1 MYCPQCGF
9 LNLPG
14 VEACANCQQSLT
26 AVETSLVHD
35 RLEACLAND
44 SVEKLLPTSPI
55 CVSDDASLAEVMQTM
70 VAKGVGAVLVTDGDG
85 ILIGILTERDF
96 LTKVAGQPDL
106 GGLAV
111 RDYMSPHPE
120 TVQTCDSMAVA
131 IGKMASRGYRHLP
144 IVDNG
149 RPVGMI
155 SVRDILR
162 YITHLFDDKSHP
174 HQS

>member
-1 MYCPQCGF
+1 MYCPQCGY

-35 RLEACLAND
+35 RLEACLASD
-44 SVEKLLPTSPI
+44 SVDKLMPTSPI
-55 CVSDDASLAEVMQTM
+55 CVSDSASLAEVMQTM
-70 VAKGVGAVLVTDGDG
+70 VTKGVGAVLVTDGDG

-96 LTKVAGQPDL
+96 LTKVAGQTDL
-106 GGLAV
+106 GRLAA
-111 RDYMSPHPE
+111 RNFMSPHPE
-120 TVQTCDSMAVA
+120 TVQLSDSLAVA
-131 IGKMASRGYRHLP
+131 IGKMAGRGYRHLP
-144 IVDNG
+144 IINNG

-162 YITHLFDDKSHP
+162 YINQLFNDKSSSH
-174 HQS
+174 